1 MNIKFV
7 GLSSIS
13 PNVGLELWLSY
24 LEYICR
30 NNIDPI
36 KIDKLFSQAIQQIG
50 VENDSSCKLSRWHA
64 RLLAKRGDMLS
75 ARKIWNGIMGHQANK
90 GEKIIVTTTFITFCY
105 NLIENYFSASA
116 VLWLEYSN
124 VERHYGEPHQL
135 RTLFKRALSTNTD
148 WPQCIAEE
156 WLMFERE
163 YGSLEDVL
171 KCEEKTKRILKTQM
185 QARPQPLHKHLR
197 ETKVE
202 EELKSDHR
210 QKRRRLL
217 DEDDR
222 EKRFKKGLTI
232 ILYLLLECTSKS
244 LKNSAFHNSRKQYK
258 KIDNDVLLQ
267 KDSN

>member
-30 NNIDPI
+30 NNSDPI

-50 VENDSSCKLSRWHA
+50 VENDSSSKLSRWYA

-90 GEKIIVTTTFITFCY
+90 GEKIVATDYLYHF
-105 NLIENYFSASA
+105 LIEKYFSASA

-124 VERHYGEPHQL
+124 LERQYGEPPQL
-135 RTLFKRALSTNTD
+135 RTLFRRALSTNTD
-148 WPQCIAEE
+148 WPLCIAEE

-171 KCEEKTKRILKTQM
+171 KCEEKTKGILKTQM
-185 QARPQPLHKHLR
+185 QAQPQLVHKHLR

-202 EELKSDHR
+202 EEFKSDQR

-217 DEDDR
+217 DEDDQ

-232 ILYLLLECTSKS
+232 ILYLLFEFTSKS
-244 LKNSAFHNSRKQYK
+244 L
-258 KIDNDVLLQ
+258 
-267 KDSN
+267 